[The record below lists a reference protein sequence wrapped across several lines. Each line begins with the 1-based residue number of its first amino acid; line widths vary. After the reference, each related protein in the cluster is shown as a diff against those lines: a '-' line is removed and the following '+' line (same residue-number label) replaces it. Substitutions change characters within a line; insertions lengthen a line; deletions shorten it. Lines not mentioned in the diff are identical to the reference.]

1 MHVVTASTPRT
12 HRAAE
17 DQQRNKRTCAEM
29 VSSLEK
35 KSLQAVV
42 ARPTAASKKSYQSGR
57 LFGAVAA
64 HSVRTPSWIVH
75 FKCFSAAQLECR
87 EIFVNDVRRVC
98 APDGGIHVLGTP
110 PLHHHHLLSA
120 LPVLSSAPS
129 CDDLLTRL
137 CGIVK
142 VASTAG

>member
-1 MHVVTASTPRT
+1 MFA
-12 HRAAE
+12 
-17 DQQRNKRTCAEM
+17 
-29 VSSLEK
+29 
-35 KSLQAVV
+35 
-42 ARPTAASKKSYQSGR
+42 
-57 LFGAVAA
+57 AA
-64 HSVRTPSWIVH
+64 H
-75 FKCFSAAQLECR
+75 LERR

-110 PLHHHHLLSA
+110 LHHHLSA

-142 VASTAG
+142 VGSTAG

>member
-1 MHVVTASTPRT
+1 MHVVTATTPRT

-35 KSLQAVV
+35 KKFTGCCCSTDGSFQKKLPIRAFIWGRGCAQ
-42 ARPTAASKKSYQSGR
+42 RPDAFVDCAFQM
-57 LFGAVAA
+57 FAAA
-64 HSVRTPSWIVH
+64 H
-75 FKCFSAAQLECR
+75 LECS

-110 PLHHHHLLSA
+110 LHHLSA
-120 LPVLSSAPS
+120 LAVLSSAPS

-142 VASTAG
+142 VGSTAG